1 MLYVLGDSNAVGTAE
16 YLLGSFADQ
25 TNRVDATLA
34 EKGRTTQWLAGE
46 LAKRV
51 GTGLPRAS
59 AVFLFVGMNDVC
71 DGGELAARILGLVYT
86 LLLLT
91 DAPVLV
97 APPFCVAGAG
107 DPNGMCGARKEASR
121 LLRARLKPQS
131 RVTLVTVHC
140 LVQGERAGELHDKFR
155 TTKKHSTLLDPLHPS
170 KWGYKTIAT
179 KVDALARGTA
189 SGMRE
194 RLPSA
199 KARGAT
205 SATKRRRG

>member
-16 YLLGSFADQ
+16 YLLDAFAD
-25 TNRVDATLA
+25 NRVDASLA

-71 DGGELAARILGLVYT
+71 DGAELAARILGLVGT

-107 DPNGMCGARKEASR
+107 DPNRMCGARKEAAR
-121 LLRARLKPQS
+121 LLRARLGRQP
-131 RVTLVTVHC
+131 RVTLVTKHAIVR
-140 LVQGERAGELHDKFR
+140 GERAGELHDKFR
-155 TTKKHSTLLDPLHPS
+155 TTIKNSTKLDALHPS
-170 KWGYKTIAT
+170 AWGYKTVAT
-179 KVDALARGTA
+179 EVDALARSTA
-189 SGMRE
+189 SGKRE
-194 RLPSA
+194 RRPSA
-199 KARGAT
+199 KKAGT
-205 SATKRRRG
+205 PNTKRQRG

>member
-16 YLLGSFADQ
+16 YLLDAFSD
-25 TNRVDATLA
+25 NRVDATLA

-51 GTGLPRAS
+51 GSVSFPRAS

-71 DGGELAARILGLVYT
+71 DGGELAARILGLVGT

-107 DPNGMCGARKEASR
+107 DPNGMCGARKEAAR
-121 LLRARLKPQS
+121 LLRARLGTQP
-131 RVTLVTVHC
+131 RVTLVTKHA
-140 LVQGERAGELHDKFR
+140 LVRGERAGELHDKFR
-155 TTKKHSTLLDPLHPS
+155 TTIKNSTKLDALHPS
-170 KWGYKTIAT
+170 AWGYKTVAT
-179 KVDALARGTA
+179 EVDALARSTA
-189 SGMRE
+189 SGKRE
-194 RLPSA
+194 RRPSA
-199 KARGAT
+199 KKAT
-205 SATKRRRG
+205 PRTKRRRG